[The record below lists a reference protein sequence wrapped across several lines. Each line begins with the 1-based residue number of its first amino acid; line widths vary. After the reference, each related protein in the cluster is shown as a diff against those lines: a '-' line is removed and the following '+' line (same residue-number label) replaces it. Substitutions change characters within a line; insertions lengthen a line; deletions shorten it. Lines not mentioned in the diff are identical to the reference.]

1 MGKHSPVWPSVLLNR
16 RIGVM
21 PLFGFASGLP
31 LALTAG
37 TVQAWLTVAAVDIR
51 TIGIFSLVG
60 LPYVLKFLWSPIMD
74 RYVPPWLGRRRGWML
89 RAQLGLMV
97 FLGLMAYSSP
107 QQAPMAFGVLALAV
121 AFLSASQ
128 DIAVDAYRADTLRPA
143 ERGFGVGIFV
153 AGYRI
158 GLLVA
163 GALALI
169 MAERVGW
176 QATYLIMAG
185 LVSIGLLATFVGPEP
200 TWQAA
205 PPPTLADAIVQPFK
219 EFLTRPSA
227 VMLLL
232 LVVLYKLGDA
242 FAGTLTTAFLIGGV
256 GFSLSDVGIIN
267 KGLGLAS
274 LLIGALFGG
283 AIMVRLGLFSSL
295 LLFGV
300 LQAVSNLG
308 FMVLAWVGK
317 SYWLMALTVGF
328 ENLAGGMGTAAF
340 VALLMALCH
349 HRYTATQFA
358 LLTALAALGRVFV
371 GPPSGYVVEGIG
383 WVNFFMMTFV
393 LALPGLFLLW
403 YLRSHVKV
411 LDQPV

>member
-1 MGKHSPVWPSVLLNR
+1 MLL
-16 RIGVM
+16 
-21 PLFGFASGLP
+21 
-31 LALTAG
+31 
-37 TVQAWLTVAAVDIR
+37 
-51 TIGIFSLVG
+51 
-60 LPYVLKFLWSPIMD
+60 
-74 RYVPPWLGRRRGWML
+74 
-89 RAQLGLMV
+89 AQLGLMV

-358 LLTALAALGRVFV
+358 LLTALAAFGRVFV

-403 YLRSHVKV
+403 YLRSHVKA

>member
-89 RAQLGLMV
+89 LAQLGLMV

-267 KGLGLAS
+267 KGL
-274 LLIGALFGG
+274 
-283 AIMVRLGLFSSL
+283 
-295 LLFGV
+295 
-300 LQAVSNLG
+300 
-308 FMVLAWVGK
+308 
-317 SYWLMALTVGF
+317 
-328 ENLAGGMGTAAF
+328 
-340 VALLMALCH
+340 
-349 HRYTATQFA
+349 
-358 LLTALAALGRVFV
+358 
-371 GPPSGYVVEGIG
+371 
-383 WVNFFMMTFV
+383 
-393 LALPGLFLLW
+393 
-403 YLRSHVKV
+403 
-411 LDQPV
+411 